1 MELRALHLTEDEV
14 YVVQSAKSVW
24 LKTEKGFMKTICGPH
39 TATYNVKDCFYG
51 NIEDSAVLMDCY
63 EKLADIPANNPLEND
78 EHKRAFDILW
88 AFI

>member
-1 MELRALHLTEDEV
+1 MELKVLHLTEDEV

-24 LKTEKGFMKTICGPH
+24 LKTEKGFMKTICGPRM
-39 TATYNVKDCFYG
+39 ATYNVKDCFYG
-51 NIEDSAVLMDCY
+51 NFEDSTILMDCY
-63 EKLADIPANNPLEND
+63 EKLVDIPADSPCKNN

>member
-1 MELRALHLTEDEV
+1 MELKVLHLTEDEV

-24 LKTEKGFMKTICGPH
+24 LKTEKGFMRTICGPH
-39 TATYNVKDCFYG
+39 IATYNVKDCFYG
-51 NIEDSAVLMDCY
+51 NLEDSTILMDCY

-78 EHKRAFDILW
+78 EYKRAFDILW